1 MKKVVSVILSLLLT
15 VTVVPAGALT
25 NVQESYNADGNI
37 QSLAVEDAT
46 TSPFESFKIEDVAI
60 PEKEIGLYNH
70 SHYDMWSLKNRL
82 KYTAKLKD
90 GRIIEGTANT
100 SLEID
105 GEYYSI
111 DINDNQSD
119 EPWEL
124 EGTYTA
130 TATLCGADY
139 PFNIKIVENPKKV
152 VDFKAEDST
161 VMYGLNDWTG
171 NNYPISSPEDFI
183 VARDFSLTLADG
195 SVLHSKNGSILF
207 EDIFYTLE
215 PEYTWDNTAED
226 LWELGSTFTVTATF
240 QDFSDTF
247 EMTVVESCIE
257 NIEFSD
263 VTVIENA
270 NITDDPYHDPV
281 TGEWKDYSRYEYYPA
296 YTVTFKDGKKQT
308 FDYPEGLSLSGID
321 VPRLN
326 AGAGGWDSY
335 GCFPVC
341 TDSQEE
347 SPWEAGKTYTVPVS
361 LLGFSD
367 TVKVTVIENPVVSIV
382 PDNMTVLSVEYYGDL
397 YDSWYFYSNDTK
409 KLEYYDGP
417 AYTVTLRDGTVL
429 KTESGISGVNV
440 RIYDE
445 IYYIYCKCSNGSLY
459 NAQLEYGSYDLPV
472 TIYAFGEEYK
482 LDVPVEVMTE
492 KDFMDSRGVAG
503 IEIKDIRLFIYSFYI
518 DGSPCYQI
526 NPEFDLIMKDGSKSK
541 PEDFFAWP
549 SSLEIDLD
557 YDEIRNWKVGEKH
570 SLTGSWCGLTD
581 EFSVTMIENPIE
593 KVINTDIICINPD
606 EVGLDSIIFNKDKEY
621 AYSDY
626 GFLLNTAPISF
637 RLKDGTTVST
647 KGGNDGVT
655 IYNNRIY
662 AQLESE
668 KGFYEKNKR
677 YDAKILGFDV
687 HITFPEG
694 MIPGDLDGT
703 GVVDVADI
711 MTLKNLIMSGRWNEK
726 QLAAGDI
733 DGNGSLTVSDIL
745 AIKNIIMS

>member
-25 NVQESYNADGNI
+25 NVQESYNANGNI
-37 QSLAVEDAT
+37 QSLAVEDAAA
-46 TSPFESFKIEDVAI
+46 SPIESFKIEDVTI

-90 GRIIEGTANT
+90 GRIIEGTANE

-124 EGTYTA
+124 GGTYTA

-257 NIEFSD
+257 KIEFSD

-270 NITDDPYHDPV
+270 NVTDNPYDPI

-321 VPRLN
+321 VPRLS

-382 PDNMTVLSVEYYGDL
+382 PDNMTVLSEEHYGYL
-397 YDSWYFYSNDTK
+397 YDFWYLYSNDTK
-409 KLEYYDGP
+409 KLEQYEGP
-417 AYTVTLRDGTVL
+417 AYTVTLRDGTVS

-445 IYYIYCKCSNGSLY
+445 IYVIRCKYNNEYISNI
-459 NAQLEYGSYDLPV
+459 QLEYGSYDLPV
-472 TIYAFGEEYK
+472 TACAFGEEYK
-482 LDVPVEVMTE
+482 LGVPVEVMTE
-492 KDFMDSRGVAG
+492 KDFMDSCGVAG
-503 IEIKDIRLFIYSFYI
+503 IEIKDIRLFANGFYS
-518 DGSPCYQI
+518 DGSPSYYI
-526 NPEFDLIMKDGSKSK
+526 DPEFDLIMKDGSKSK
-541 PEDFFAWP
+541 PEDFFVWSQP
-549 SSLEIDLD
+549 LEIDLD

-581 EFSVTMIENPIE
+581 EFSVTIIENPIE
-593 KVINTDIICINPD
+593 TVINSDIICINPD
-606 EVGLDSIIFNKDKEY
+606 KIYFGEIIFNENNEC

-626 GFLLNTAPISF
+626 RLLNTAPISF

-647 KGGNDGVT
+647 KGRSEEVT
-655 IYNNRIY
+655 IYNNRLHFN
-662 AQLESE
+662 LESE
-668 KGFYEKNKR
+668 EGFYEKNKR
-677 YDAKILGFDV
+677 YDAKISGFDV

-711 MTLKNLIMSGRWNEK
+711 MTLKNLIMSGRWSEK
-726 QLAAGDI
+726 QLAVGDI
-733 DGNGSLTVSDIL
+733 DGSGSLTVSDIL